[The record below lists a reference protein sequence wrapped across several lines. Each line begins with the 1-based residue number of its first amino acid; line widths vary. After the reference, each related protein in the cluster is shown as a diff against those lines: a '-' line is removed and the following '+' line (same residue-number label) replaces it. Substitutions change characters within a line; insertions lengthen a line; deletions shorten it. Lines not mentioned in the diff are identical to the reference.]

1 MELYLKN
8 IGKVAEANVEIK
20 GITVIAGEND
30 TGKSTVG
37 RALFSL
43 FNSFYEIG
51 EQIRQERLAGIVSAL
66 QVIYGDVYF
75 VLSGLQSKG
84 AEEYAEEILSNAQ
97 RYIENRQLLEK
108 DMHKI
113 LTPETD
119 SYRTLLKNVDFA
131 GAAKRVYDILCV
143 SDDDIFQ
150 LVINKKVNAEFNGQL
165 LNIYADGEGVIEL
178 KVKNEKLTVTVFDD
192 AVSAKEINHC
202 FHTEAI
208 YIDDP
213 FVLDDMNLKTLQWK
227 QSYVD
232 HRIHLQNK
240 LFFKRSASS
249 VVDELVV
256 EKKFERIN
264 DMLSSVC
271 SGTIVKQRNRR
282 VGYRLKN
289 SNKILNVKNLSTGLK
304 TFAILKT
311 LLSNGAITDNG
322 TIILDEPEIHLH
334 PEWQLLF
341 AELIVLLYKEFH
353 MHILLNTHSPYFL
366 RAIEVY
372 AAKYGVSDMCRYYLA
387 QVNEKGSAYI
397 DDVTTEIDK
406 IYAKL
411 SKPLQQLEDERWNID

>member
-37 RALFSL
+37 RALFSI
-43 FNSFYEIG
+43 FNGFYEIE
-51 EQIRQERLAGIVSAL
+51 EQIRQERFLSIVNVL
-66 QVIYGDVYF
+66 ENFYRYTYF
-75 VLSGLQSKG
+75 LEAVQKDIEEYTEDILNN
-84 AEEYAEEILSNAQ
+84 AEEYKKNPELLRNDMYATFGLQAESAKTFLGRVDLDGSVRRICD
-97 RYIENRQLLEK
+97 LL
-108 DMHKI
+108 
-113 LTPETD
+113 
-119 SYRTLLKNVDFA
+119 N
-131 GAAKRVYDILCV
+131 V
-143 SDDDIFQ
+143 SDYDIFQ
-150 LVINKKVNAEFNGQL
+150 SVINKKTNSEFNGQL
-165 LNIYADGEGVIEL
+165 LNIYSDSTGIISL
-178 KVKNEKLTVTVFDD
+178 KIKEEEITLTVYKD
-192 AVSAKEINHC
+192 AVSANEINHC
-202 FHTEAI
+202 LHTEAV

-213 FVLDDMNLKTLQWK
+213 FVLDDMDSVIIRRNRT
-227 QSYVD
+227 YFD
-232 HRIHLQNK
+232 HRRHLESK
-240 LFFKRSASS
+240 LAFRDHNTS
-249 VVDELVV
+249 VVESLVV
-256 EKKFERIN
+256 EKKFEKIY
-264 DMLSSVC
+264 DMISSVC
-271 SGTIVKQRNRR
+271 GGSIVRQKNGRIR
-282 VGYRLKN
+282 YRMQN
-289 SNKILNVKNLSTGLK
+289 SDKMLSVKNLSTGLK
-304 TFAILKT
+304 TFVILKN
-311 LLSNGAITDNG
+311 LLTNEVITNNG

-387 QVNEKGSAYI
+387 QVNKKGSAYI

>member
-8 IGKVAEANVEIK
+8 IGKVAEAKVEIK
-20 GITVIAGEND
+20 GVTVVAGEND

-51 EQIRQERLAGIVSAL
+51 DQIRQERIASIVSVLRITYGNTFFITDDL
-66 QVIYGDVYF
+66 QAK
-75 VLSGLQSKG
+75 GL
-84 AEEYAEEILSNAQ
+84 EEYAEEILDKAQ
-97 RYIENRQLLEK
+97 EYKKDIKLLEK
-108 DMHKI
+108 DI
-113 LTPETD
+113 QSGLIVDGDRSE
-119 SYRTLLKNVDFA
+119 SYFEAIDVEDV
-131 GAAKRVYDILCV
+131 AKRVYDILCV
-143 SDDDIFQ
+143 PDDDIFQ
-150 LVINKKVNAEFNGQL
+150 SVINKKINAEFNGQL
-165 LNIYADGEGVIEL
+165 LNIYADTEGVITL
-178 KVKNEKLTVTVFDD
+178 KVKDEELTVNVFSN
-192 AVSAKEINHC
+192 AVSVSEINHC
-202 FHTEAI
+202 LHTEAI

-213 FVLDDMNLKTLQWK
+213 FVLDDMNLRMLQWRL
-227 QSYVD
+227 SYAD
-232 HRIHLQNK
+232 HRIQLEHK
-240 LFFKRSASS
+240 LAFNQSAAS

-256 EKKFERIN
+256 EKKFEKIYE
-264 DMLSSVC
+264 MLSSVC
-271 SGTIVKQRNRR
+271 SGTIVKQKNRR

-289 SNKILNVKNLSTGLK
+289 SLKTLSIKNLSTGLK

-334 PEWQLLF
+334 PEWQLRF

-372 AAKYGVSDMCRYYLA
+372 AAKYGVSDICRYYLA
-387 QVNEKGSAYI
+387 EVNEEGSAYI
-397 DDVTTEIDK
+397 SDVTTEIDK

-411 SKPLQQLEDERWNID
+411 SKPLQRLEDERWNID

>member
-75 VLSGLQSKG
+75 VLSGSQSKG

-97 RYIENRQLLEK
+97 SYIENRQLLEK

-113 LTPETD
+113 LTPEKD

-131 GAAKRVYDILCV
+131 GAAKRVYDVLCV

-240 LFFKRSASS
+240 LFFKQSASS

-289 SNKILNVKNLSTGLK
+289 LNKILNVKNLSTGLK

-334 PEWQLLF
+334 PEWQLRF

>member
-165 LNIYADGEGVIEL
+165 LNIYADGEGVIGL

>member
-75 VLSGLQSKG
+75 LLSISQAKG
-84 AEEYAEEILSNAQ
+84 AEEYAEEILSKAQ
-97 RYIENRQLLEK
+97 RYMENSQLLEK
-108 DMHKI
+108 DMHVI
-113 LTPETD
+113 FAPETD
-119 SYRTLLKNVDFA
+119 SYRAFLENVDFA

-178 KVKNEKLTVTVFDD
+178 KVKNEKLIVNVFDD

-213 FVLDDMNLKTLQWK
+213 FVLDDMNFKTLQWK

-240 LFFKRSASS
+240 LAFKRSVSS

-256 EKKFERIN
+256 EKKFERIY

-271 SGTIVKQRNRR
+271 SGTIVKQKNRR

-289 SNKILNVKNLSTGLK
+289 SNKTLNVKNLSTGLK

-334 PEWQLLF
+334 PEWQLRF

-387 QVNEKGSAYI
+387 QVNEEGSAYI
-397 DDVTTEIDK
+397 GDVTTEIDK

>member
-8 IGKVAEANVEIK
+8 IGKVAEAKVEIK
-20 GITVIAGEND
+20 GITVVAGEND

-51 EQIRQERLAGIVSAL
+51 EQIRQERIASIVSVLRITYGNTLFITDDL
-66 QVIYGDVYF
+66 QAK
-75 VLSGLQSKG
+75 GL
-84 AEEYAEEILSNAQ
+84 EEYAEEVLDKAQ
-97 RYIENRQLLEK
+97 EYKKDIKLLEK
-108 DMHKI
+108 DIHSGLIMDGDR
-113 LTPETD
+113 LETYLETID
-119 SYRTLLKNVDFA
+119 VEDV
-131 GAAKRVYDILCV
+131 AKRVYDILCV
-143 SDDDIFQ
+143 PDDDIFQ
-150 LVINKKVNAEFNGQL
+150 SVINKKINAEFNGQL
-165 LNIYADGEGVIEL
+165 LNIDADTEGEITL
-178 KVKNEKLTVTVFDD
+178 KVKDEELTVTVFSD
-192 AVSAKEINHC
+192 AVSVSEINHC
-202 FHTEAI
+202 LHTEAI

-213 FVLDDMNLKTLQWK
+213 FVLDDMNLRMLQWRL
-227 QSYVD
+227 SYAD
-232 HRIHLQNK
+232 HRIQLEHK
-240 LFFKRSASS
+240 LAFHQSAAS

-256 EKKFERIN
+256 EKKFEKIYE
-264 DMLSSVC
+264 MLSSVC
-271 SGTIVKQRNRR
+271 SGTIVTQKNRR
-282 VGYRLKN
+282 VGYQLKN
-289 SNKILNVKNLSTGLK
+289 SHKTLSVKNLSTGLK

-334 PEWQLLF
+334 PEWQLRF
-341 AELIVLLYKEFH
+341 AELIVLLYREFH

-372 AAKYGVSDMCRYYLA
+372 AAKYGVSDICRYYLA

-397 DDVTTEIDK
+397 HDVTTEIDK

>member
-8 IGKVAEANVEIK
+8 IGKVAEAKVEIK
-20 GITVIAGEND
+20 GITVVAGEND

-51 EQIRQERLAGIVSAL
+51 EQIRQERIASIVSVLRAT
-66 QVIYGDVYF
+66 YGNTIFITDD
-75 VLSGLQSKG
+75 SQIKGL
-84 AEEYAEEILSNAQ
+84 EEYAKEVLDKAQ
-97 RYIENRQLLEK
+97 EYKKDITLLEQ
-108 DMHKI
+108 DIQSEVVMDGNRA
-113 LTPETD
+113 ETYFETID
-119 SYRTLLKNVDFA
+119 VE
-131 GAAKRVYDILCV
+131 GVAKRVHDILCV

-150 LVINKKVNAEFNGQL
+150 SVMNKKMNAEFSGQL
-165 LNIYADGEGVIEL
+165 LNIYADAAGVMKLKIKNDEL
-178 KVKNEKLTVTVFDD
+178 IVNVFDD
-192 AVSAKEINHC
+192 AVCAREINHC
-202 FHTEAI
+202 LHTEAI

-213 FVLDDMNLKTLQWK
+213 FVLDDMNLRMLQWRL
-227 QSYVD
+227 SYAD
-232 HRIHLQNK
+232 HRIQLEHKLAFHQN
-240 LFFKRSASS
+240 AAS

-256 EKKFERIN
+256 EKRFEKIYE
-264 DMLSSVC
+264 MLSSVC
-271 SGTIVKQRNRR
+271 SGTIVQQKNRR
-282 VGYRLKN
+282 VGYRLKS
-289 SNKILNVKNLSTGLK
+289 SNKTLSVKNLSTGLK

-334 PEWQLLF
+334 PEWQLRF

-372 AAKYGVSDMCRYYLA
+372 AAKYGVSDICRYYLSEVDEA
-387 QVNEKGSAYI
+387 GSAYI
-397 DDVTTEIDK
+397 KDVTTEIDK

-411 SKPLQQLEDERWNID
+411 SKPLQQLENERWNID

>member
-75 VLSGLQSKG
+75 VLSGSQSKG

-97 RYIENRQLLEK
+97 SYIENRQLLEK

-113 LTPETD
+113 LTPEKD

-131 GAAKRVYDILCV
+131 GAAKRVYDVLCV

-240 LFFKRSASS
+240 LFFKQSASS

-334 PEWQLLF
+334 PEWQLRF